1 MERFPC
7 GSQTRPEG
15 GDRLMLTM
23 QEIKSHYLFTQEDAA
38 ALKSL
43 QPLAAAQK
51 ERMINEFYD
60 YLLGIPETA
69 TFLSAEGVLERLKQ
83 SHSEW
88 FLNLFRGV
96 YDNNYLHDLQRI
108 GQVHVRIGLD
118 AHYVNSAMNIV
129 RRFTANM
136 IRENYTDREER
147 RRLIDAVQKIL
158 DLNLDI
164 MTAAY
169 LEEELRKVFISR
181 RLESQLIKA
190 TERFTYGLNLILVLA
205 LVGVSLSVVGL
216 FFWDIAH
223 IFSGNAEKGILGALG
238 TLLILWMMIELM
250 DNEIKTLKGGRFNIL
265 IFIGVVIVAIIRE
278 ILISTLQH
286 DPLTTQ
292 LFLAGTLLVLGVVYY
307 LVAKSQPVSTSR
319 LGPG

>member
-1 MERFPC
+1 MF
-7 GSQTRPEG
+7 
-15 GDRLMLTM
+15 TM
-23 QEIKSHYLFTQEDAA
+23 QEIKNHYLFTEEEAE
-38 ALKSL
+38 ALNSL
-43 QPLAAAQK
+43 LPLAESQQ

-60 YLLGIPETA
+60 YLLGMPETA
-69 TFLSAEGVLERLKQ
+69 AFLSEEGVLERLKQ

-88 FLNLFRGV
+88 FLTLFCGV
-96 YDNNYLHDLQRI
+96 YDNHYLHHLQRI

-129 RRFTANM
+129 RRFATGM
-136 IRENYTDREER
+136 IRENFADREER
-147 RRLIDAVQKIL
+147 RRMIDAVQKIL

-169 LEEELRKVFISR
+169 LEEGLRKVFVSQ
-181 RLESQLIKA
+181 RLESKLIKA
-190 TERFTYGLNLILVLA
+190 TERFTYGLNLVLVLA

-216 FFWDIAH
+216 FFWDIGH
-223 IFSGNAEKGILGALG
+223 IFSGSVEKGILGALG

-265 IFIGVVIVAIIRE
+265 IFIGVVIVATIRE
-278 ILISTLQH
+278 ILISTLRH

-292 LFLAGTLLVLGVVYY
+292 IFLAGTLLVLGIVYY
-307 LVAKSQPVSTSR
+307 LVSRSQPVSSSR
-319 LGPG
+319 TAPGSG